1 MLIELIG
8 KLAGISS
15 FCSNHPEFAAL
26 HDSDWFALFCVIDGL
41 ELLEFLPFITVT
53 LKLVALTT
61 IVQPCLFSSL
71 INAKTGENYLSGSTA
86 DADPR
91 PCLRAGANETRIIA
105 TISWQLDFLFF
116 FFFFSLS
123 DVES

>member
-15 FCSNHPEFAAL
+15 FCSNHPEFAAPQN
-26 HDSDWFALFCVIDGL
+26 SDWFALFCVIDGL

-61 IVQPCLFSSL
+61 IVQPSLFSSQVT
-71 INAKTGENYLSGSTA
+71 AKTGENYLSGSTCQ
-86 DADPR
+86 R
-91 PCLRAGANETRIIA
+91 
-105 TISWQLDFLFF
+105 
-116 FFFFSLS
+116 
-123 DVES
+123 